1 MNTLLN
7 KKTLL
12 IKKMQLVKKS
22 LVATAIL
29 STMTFSQISHA
40 GGHQQDEQVG
50 FDSAQET
57 QNNLV
62 GMGGMAIVGAAVG
75 GPIGAA
81 VGGVLGLMLGED
93 VNNDKRTETLQAR
106 VNNKEQELNTIE
118 AQYLALQNEHMTTIV
133 ALKQLKEQQKQV
145 QVASLTKEVAPV
157 DLTDLLSSE
166 ANIQFKTASYQ
177 LEQHY
182 VEQLDI
188 VAEQLKS
195 DSKLVVQ
202 LFGYADRRGDEN
214 YNLSLSEKR
223 ADQVQRYLVSKGV
236 NKSQIESAGYG
247 EALPVTVNQTWEND
261 FFDRRVVVRFTSENA
276 VMTAKQ

>member
-1 MNTLLN
+1 MKTLSI
-7 KKTLL
+7 KKTL
-12 IKKMQLVKKS
+12 IAAAV
-22 LVATAIL
+22 L
-29 STMTFSQISHA
+29 STLSFSQISLA
-40 GGHQQDEQVG
+40 GVNKHDEQKM
-50 FDSAQET
+50 FTNAQET

-62 GMGGMAIVGAAVG
+62 GMGGMAVVGASVG
-75 GPIGAA
+75 GPVGAV
-81 VGGVLGLMLGED
+81 VGGILGLMLGED
-93 VNNDKRTETLQAR
+93 VNNDKRNETLQAR
-106 VNNKEQELNTIE
+106 INSKEQELNTIE
-118 AQYLALQNEHMTTIV
+118 AQYLALQNEHMSTIV
-133 ALKQLKEQQKQV
+133 ALKQLKEQQKHV
-145 QVASLTKEVAPV
+145 QVASLQKESTPV
-157 DLTDLLSSE
+157 DLADLLSSE

-195 DSKLVVQ
+195 DPKLVVQ

-236 NKSQIESAGYG
+236 NKSKIESAGYG
-247 EALPVTVNQTWEND
+247 EAQPVTVNQTWEND
-261 FFDRRVVVRFTSENA
+261 FFDRRVVVRLTSEDA